1 MTQSLSV
8 NEARKLVLHS
18 QRLNNRHQFGNRTEA
33 TLEAIEHLGYV
44 QLDTLSVVERAHHH
58 TLWNRLQKFQ
68 PQHID
73 KLQRKGQIFEHWA
86 HALALLPMKDYRY
99 SLPMMN
105 RIAAGDIHWSPKNS
119 RETRK
124 VLNRIRAE
132 GPLQARDFDDKRPNN
147 KMWSRSPS
155 KRALEQL
162 FIEGELMVPYRVNF
176 QKVYD
181 LRERVLPSDV
191 NTLVPSEEELCRH
204 LITSFLRANGL
215 GSVKEMGYLR
225 KGIGPAMRRTAREMQ
240 EDGLLLRT
248 RVGDKDYFSTP
259 SSLVLLQEKL
269 PQSSLRILSPFD
281 NAIIQRGRVNDLFD
295 FDYQVE
301 CYVRKDKRRYGY
313 FCLPIL
319 HGNKLVG
326 RIDAKADRK
335 SGTLILHYLQLE
347 VSSSR
352 AQTVLKALNPELKR
366 FTAFNGCS
374 DLKLHR
380 YSGNGRNP
388 VFT

>member
-225 KGIGPAMRRTAREMQ
+225 KGIGPAMHRTAREMQ

-295 FDYQVE
+295 FDL
-301 CYVRKDKRRYGY
+301 RKEG
-313 FCLPIL
+313 
-319 HGNKLVG
+319 
-326 RIDAKADRK
+326 
-335 SGTLILHYLQLE
+335 
-347 VSSSR
+347 
-352 AQTVLKALNPELKR
+352 QTSVWLFL
-366 FTAFNGCS
+366 FTDIA
-374 DLKLHR
+374 R
-380 YSGNGRNP
+380 
-388 VFT
+388 